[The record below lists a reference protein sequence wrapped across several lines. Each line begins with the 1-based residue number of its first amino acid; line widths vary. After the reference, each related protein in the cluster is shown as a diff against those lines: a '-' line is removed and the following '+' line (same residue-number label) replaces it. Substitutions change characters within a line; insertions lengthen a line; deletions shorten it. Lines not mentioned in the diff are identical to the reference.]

1 MHAIL
6 LRCGVLGEARRI
18 VLEVIDE
25 PPLVVVAHIRLLG
38 DQCLKLVDGGRG
50 RVLALMPEHSRI
62 AHLVGVELIEL
73 RSGQMD
79 EAGLHE
85 VGQQGRVVA
94 RQCAAAYIA
103 LELLVELRS
112 EDGEDV
118 DVLRHLMCGMI
129 LSVSTL
135 PPISV

>member
-1 MHAIL
+1 
-6 LRCGVLGEARRI
+6 
-18 VLEVIDE
+18 
-25 PPLVVVAHIRLLG
+25 
-38 DQCLKLVDGGRG
+38 
-50 RVLALMPEHSRI
+50 MPEHSRI

-118 DVLRHLMCGMI
+118 DVLRHLDVWDDLVGVH
-129 LSVSTL
+129 VSPDQRVTDQVFPL
-135 PPISV
+135 YE